1 MAKRITD
8 IIEALRW
15 IERQFKS
22 AKAEFSKEI
31 FEAIAIPEKAITI
44 SAIAK
49 SNMQIVLSA
58 LVNVYL
64 PLKIFL

>member
-1 MAKRITD
+1 MAKSMTE

-15 IERQFKS
+15 IDRQFKS
-22 AKAEFSKEI
+22 ARAEFSKEI
-31 FEAIAIPEKAITI
+31 LTLIAIPEKAITI
-44 SAIAK
+44 RVIAK

-64 PLKIFL
+64 PLKMFL